1 MKNLFKSVLFK
12 NFFCLCLRNA
22 DFQNVFLQC
31 FSLHY
36 TEISSVRCSM
46 MKSIQA
52 VSSLNPQS
60 PRLAGHIQEMG
71 EYFCAS
77 SQNFEKYSLLPTEV
91 LFQNSLYVPKWN
103 LPIIFAQNL
112 ILAIYRIWGFI
123 FVPQIK
129 TSKISS
135 YLLKVSSRA
144 SNLLLSPEMP
154 TLIRKNYTLYATTR
168 SRNLHPIFAKAVTRF
183 VDA

>member
-1 MKNLFKSVLFK
+1 MTEFCILLFGQRQISPKNCLTTIEQQVLECISGK
-12 NFFCLCLRNA
+12 A
-22 DFQNVFLQC
+22 

-77 SQNFEKYSLLPTEV
+77 SQNFEKYSPT
-91 LFQNSLYVPKWN
+91 N
-103 LPIIFAQNL
+103 
-112 ILAIYRIWGFI
+112 
-123 FVPQIK
+123 
-129 TSKISS
+129 
-135 YLLKVSSRA
+135 
-144 SNLLLSPEMP
+144 
-154 TLIRKNYTLYATTR
+154 
-168 SRNLHPIFAKAVTRF
+168 
-183 VDA
+183 